1 MIASYK
7 YGFIFIRTKK
17 TASTAVE
24 LGLSTICGPDDVI
37 SPIGAGQEILRS
49 QLGAGPRNFNVDR
62 TLEQRLAEA
71 VRTGKRAPVR
81 EVTSLNRATGGC
93 TGHMS
98 AGAVKEWVP
107 ADFWKSAYKFTTERH
122 PYEKALSLAH
132 FKFKGKI
139 AKKVKFEDHLEQ
151 TVRDDFRIYTSYK
164 IYSIDGK
171 PVMDG
176 FLLHDTLTADLAALR
191 ERLRLPAFELPR
203 ARSRRTDR
211 RPASEVLTD
220 AQKEFIFTKCKREFE
235 LLGWKQ

>member
-7 YGFIFIRTKK
+7 YGFIFVRTKK

-24 LGLSTICGPDDVI
+24 LGLSMICGPDDVI

-49 QLGAGPRNFNVDR
+49 QLGAAPRNFNADR
-62 TLEQRLAEA
+62 TLERRLAEA

-81 EVTSLNRATGGC
+81 ELTALNRATGGC

-98 AGAVKEWVP
+98 AGAVKEWVAP
-107 ADFWKSAYKFTTERH
+107 DFWNSAYKFTTERH

-139 AKKVKFEDHLEQ
+139 AKKVKFEDHLEE
-151 TVRDDFRIYTSYK
+151 TVKNDFRVYASYK

-171 PVMDG
+171 SVMDG

-191 ERLRLPAFELPR
+191 ERLRLPTFELPR
-203 ARSRRTDR
+203 ARGRRTDR
-211 RPASEVLTD
+211 RPALEVLND
-220 AQKEFIFTKCKREFE
+220 SQKAFIYEKCKREFD